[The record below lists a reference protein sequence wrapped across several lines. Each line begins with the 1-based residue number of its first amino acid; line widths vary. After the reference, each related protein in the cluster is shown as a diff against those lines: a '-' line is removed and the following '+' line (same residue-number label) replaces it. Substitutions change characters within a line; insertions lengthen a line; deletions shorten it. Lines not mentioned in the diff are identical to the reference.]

1 MAGQKKLPAKYHFQ
15 NKLNQAA
22 KFAGL
27 ILTSIN
33 RIIMSKDRQA
43 VKEKKKPAAEGGK
56 KAPSDY
62 QSGKANVVKPINA
75 DKKK

>member
-1 MAGQKKLPAKYHFQ
+1 
-15 NKLNQAA
+15 
-22 KFAGL
+22 
-27 ILTSIN
+27 
-33 RIIMSKDRQA
+33 MSKDRQA
-43 VKEKKKPAAEGGK
+43 VKEKKKPAAEGSK